1 MVKSKNRQ
9 HGLEHIILNN
19 NEDEV
24 WEIDYDY
31 GMAVNVSEYMKMNLV
46 NTEIIKYSGS
56 IKDFLEKERSC
67 SNVQSHGLFVKSFMK
82 QSGPLT
88 AENMPICTFLDTHK
102 SVRTHAYDCSVPI
115 ICRHNYS
122 Y

>member
-1 MVKSKNRQ
+1 MNTHKENMVKSKNRQ
-9 HGLEHIILNN
+9 HGFEHIILNN
-19 NEDEV
+19 DDDEL

-67 SNVQSHGLFVKSFMK
+67 SNVQLHEDMIVCEKFHE
-82 QSGPLT
+82 T
-88 AENMPICTFLDTHK
+88 IWTFD
-102 SVRTHAYDCSVPI
+102 S
-115 ICRHNYS
+115 
-122 Y
+122 